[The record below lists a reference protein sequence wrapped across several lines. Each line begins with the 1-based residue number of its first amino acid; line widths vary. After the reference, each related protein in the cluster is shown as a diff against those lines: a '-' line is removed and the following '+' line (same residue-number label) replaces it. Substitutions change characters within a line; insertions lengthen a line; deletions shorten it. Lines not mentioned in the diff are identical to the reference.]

1 MLGGILMQRFAMT
14 TSLPVGSM
22 VNGDNK
28 AAASLPLKG
37 PCPSGCAGVTV
48 CSALTSRSC
57 AQLAVY
63 SCRGWSQ
70 ASLCLRGFTSGICRL
85 WEKKRKKNCYLF
97 TFASNWPFGSSESS
111 SATDQ
116 DILFLYWNI
125 NENWDSIK
133 LEMTLL
139 SLDMLYSCWTLGGS
153 IRFRTTHFSTLPLFE
168 YRIVTS
174 GPV

>member
-85 WEKKRKKNCYLF
+85 WEKKEKKPVIYLLYFCFQLTIWIQWIQFCYRSGHSFSLLEHKWKLRLNKTWNDTVEF
-97 TFASNWPFGSSESS
+97 GHALQLLNTRWQYTF
-111 SATDQ
+111 
-116 DILFLYWNI
+116 
-125 NENWDSIK
+125 
-133 LEMTLL
+133 
-139 SLDMLYSCWTLGGS
+139 
-153 IRFRTTHFSTLPLFE
+153 
-168 YRIVTS
+168 
-174 GPV
+174 